1 MKFLNKSFFILLG
14 VLSVFHM
21 KGQDSI
27 PPKTINISGY
37 ADMYYNIGFNNPGVG
52 AKLWGP
58 AAGSRAFDINNNQ
71 FSLGMIQGKVQYI
84 KDKIELVADM
94 IAGPNTSLATLAQ
107 FTGSSFPLSLGGGV
121 FGIKQLYG
129 VYKPTDKLSFT
140 LGQFGTHIGYEV
152 IESSINFHYSLSNL
166 FNNGPFFHT
175 GIKVNYAISDKIG
188 IMAGLVNAWDTYDDN
203 NAFKSPIAQVSI
215 LPVEGLFIYLNFL
228 TGKGDRAG
236 SLHPVFND
244 LPDPDGFNTTI
255 YDITAGYTMGKLTL
269 GLNGAYGV
277 FKATENSVDTEFKKI
292 TKGETDNP
300 NFGGVAGYLSIAA
313 TDKVALGARVE
324 QYSDYYG
331 VRYLGGQ
338 NTSVT
343 FTTSF
348 SLAGGSFLLKP
359 ELRFD
364 SSKGD
369 NNVNGHADLYLGKD
383 GTTQDNQTTLGL
395 SAIFKF

>member
-1 MKFLNKSFFILLG
+1 MKFLNKSFFILLLM
-14 VLSVFHM
+14 VSVFHL
-21 KGQDSI
+21 KGEDTI
-27 PPKTINISGY
+27 PPKSFSIHGC
-37 ADMYYNIGFNNPGVG
+37 ADMYYNVGFNNPGVG
-52 AKLWGP
+52 PTLWGP

-71 FSLGMIQGKVQYI
+71 FSLGMIQGKIQYI
-84 KDKIELVADM
+84 HDEIELVADL
-94 IAGPNTSLATLAQ
+94 IAGPNTTLASLAQ
-107 FTGSSFPLSLGGGV
+107 FKGSTFPISLGGGT
-121 FGIKQLYG
+121 FGLKQLYG
-129 VYKPTDKLSFT
+129 VWKPTDKLSFT
-140 LGQFGTHIGYEV
+140 VGQFGTHIGYEV
-152 IESSINFHYSLSNL
+152 IEPNVNFHYSLSNL

-175 GIKVNYAISDKIG
+175 GLKINYAISSKIG
-188 IMAGLVNAWDTYDDN
+188 IMAGLVNSWDTYDDN
-203 NAFKSPIAQVSI
+203 NGFKSPIAQISI

-236 SLHPVFND
+236 SLHPVFD
-244 LPDPDGFNTTI
+244 ALPDPNGFNTSI

-292 TKGETDNP
+292 TKGKTDNP
-300 NFGGVAGYLSIAA
+300 NFGGVAGYLSLAA
-313 TDKVALGARVE
+313 TDMLSIGARVE
-324 QYSDYYG
+324 QFSDYYG

-343 FTTSF
+343 FTTAI
-348 SLAGGSFLLKP
+348 SLAGGSLLLKP

-369 NNVNGHADLYLGKD
+369 NNINGHTDLYLGEN
-383 GTTQDNQTTLGL
+383 GTTRDNQTTLGM

>member
-1 MKFLNKSFFILLG
+1 MKFLNKTLFLLLG
-14 VLSVFHM
+14 IVSAFNLQ
-21 KGQDSI
+21 GQDSI
-27 PPKTINISGY
+27 PAKTITITGY

-52 AKLWGP
+52 ATLWGP

-71 FSLGMIQGKVQYI
+71 FSLGMIQGKATYST
-84 KDKIELVADM
+84 DKIDLVADM
-94 IAGPNTSLATLAQ
+94 IAGPNASLATLAQ

-129 VYKPTDKLSFT
+129 VWKPTDKLSFT

-175 GIKVNYAISDKIG
+175 GIKANYAISDKIG
-188 IMAGLVNAWDTYDDN
+188 VMVGLVNAWDTFDDA
-203 NAFKSPIAQVSI
+203 NAFKSPIAQISI
-215 LPVEGLFIYLNFL
+215 LPIDGLFIYLNFL

-236 SLHPVFND
+236 SLNSVFDD
-244 LPDPDGFNTTI
+244 LADDTGYNTSI
-255 YDITAGYTMGKLTL
+255 YDITAGYTTGKLTL
-269 GLNGAYGV
+269 GVNAAYGI
-277 FKATENSVDTEFKKI
+277 FKATENSVKTEFKKI
-292 TKGETDNP
+292 TNNETDNP
-300 NFGGVAGYLSIAA
+300 NFGGVAGYLSVAA
-313 TDKVALGARVE
+313 TDKFSIGARLE

-338 NTSVT
+338 NTSLT
-343 FTTSF
+343 LTTVF
-348 SLAGGSFLLKP
+348 SAAGGNLLFKP
-359 ELRFD
+359 ELRID

-369 NNVNGHADLYLGKD
+369 NNVNGHTDLYLGKD
-383 GTTQDNQTTLGL
+383 GTTQDNQTTLGI